1 MQKPIF
7 SGTGTGMFAGAII
20 AVSLLQLGFWKT
32 VVVVLA
38 MSIGALVAR
47 VLEGRL
53 DLRAL
58 ADVMRGRR
66 SS

>member
-1 MQKPIF
+1 MNKTLMGSSAI
-7 SGTGTGMFAGAII
+7 GMLLGAII
-20 AVSLLQLGFWKT
+20 AFSLLQLGFWKT
-32 VVVVLA
+32 VIIVIAMVL
-38 MSIGALVAR
+38 GALTVR

-58 ADVMRGRR
+58 FDVVRGRR

>member
-1 MQKPIF
+1 MNKTLMG
-7 SGTGTGMFAGAII
+7 SSATGMLLGAII
-20 AVSLLQLGFWKT
+20 AFSLLQLGFWKT
-32 VVVVLA
+32 VIIVIAMVL
-38 MSIGALVAR
+38 GALTVR

-58 ADVMRGRR
+58 FDVVRGRR

>member
-1 MQKPIF
+1 MNKTLI
-7 SGTGTGMFAGAII
+7 SNSATGMLLGAII
-20 AVSLLQLGFWKT
+20 AFSLLQLGFWKT
-32 VVVVLA
+32 VIIVIA
-38 MSIGALVAR
+38 MALGALTVR

-58 ADVMRGRR
+58 ADVVRGRR